1 MNHDLSDQSR
11 DRRQALG
18 RYIGGTLLAL
28 TLLTASASTS
38 HAQQVIARP
47 SRLPALGRSVAGTDN
62 TTAALQNPANLAFMP
77 GMELRWSGI
86 FLDDRLSVPW
96 QGHAFA
102 FGFPLPFSLS
112 TALRLDF
119 MDPPRDALSPDARN
133 YQWLTWALAV
143 RLSRF
148 SSLGGSLQ
156 YSYSDSPFSDD
167 ISGYTLAYTTRP
179 WRFLGFSVV
188 GHDLNDPNN
197 GVGLSFGDSFD
208 FATAIRPFST
218 RALELGLE
226 AKLLDAGTESVWV
239 PRATLGIDIAP
250 LGRLQGEVSVT
261 DPGDDQDRAYLAAL
275 NMAFYGN
282 GFMGSQELAA
292 GAVTGTS
299 LGRSGVFNLTTDLAF
314 RNFREPAG
322 AEGMAGERFAIRVRI
337 EDTPSAREHVAWL
350 RGLWSL
356 ADEPSV
362 DVVVFEV
369 RTSPADSLAHLQ
381 ELRDA
386 IFFLRRAGKRT
397 LCHLE
402 DAGGDSL
409 YLCSAANKI
418 LLNPAGGV
426 RFAGLKSQYM
436 YYANLLQKLGIQSD
450 FVRIGEH
457 KSAPEMFTR
466 TGSTD
471 VSRADKIDLLQ
482 QHERQVVEGLSVGRR
497 LTFEQIRERL
507 AKGPFTPQEAKDA
520 GMIDDLAFDD
530 ELEKAANTLA
540 GRSVSL
546 VNNQRAFRAPRSF
559 PARRGI
565 ALVYVDGD
573 IIDGRSRSV
582 PFIGMKVEGSYTIAE
597 TLRSVRDNPDIAAVV
612 LRIESPGGS
621 SVASDVMWREVKL
634 TAQQKP
640 VIVSMGSVAASG
652 GYYIAAPATRIFA
665 NPLTITGSIG
675 IFYGKADVSQL
686 LSKIG
691 LSVETYKTTERAD
704 AESLFRPFTP
714 DERREL
720 ERKVG
725 QFYDVFLG
733 RVAEGRHL
741 TKAAVDSVGQGR
753 VWTGEQAKSHSL
765 VDELGGLRQALA
777 HARKL
782 TDLPEDAPIVEL
794 PEIPS
799 SLLGRLLGVE
809 GLHSESESETDA
821 AKLPA
826 SLKAMVRALGPFAVH
841 SSDKP
846 LARME
851 FTFVQPE

>member
-1 MNHDLSDQSR
+1 MKLQATHQPQKAL
-11 DRRQALG
+11 RRCVVGSLLMLG
-18 RYIGGTLLAL
+18 LIAG
-28 TLLTASASTS
+28 SASTS
-38 HAQQVIARP
+38 QAQQVIARP

-86 FLDDRLSVPW
+86 FLDDRLQVPW

-102 FGFPLPFSLS
+102 LGLPLPFSLT

-119 MDPPRDALSPDARN
+119 LDPPRDSLSASTRN
-133 YQWLTWALAV
+133 YQWLTWALAL

-148 SSLGGSLQ
+148 SSIGGSLQ
-156 YSYSDSPFSDD
+156 YSYSNSVLSDD
-167 ISGYTLAYTTRP
+167 ISGFSLGYTTRP

-188 GHDLNDPNN
+188 GHDLNDPKN
-197 GVGLSFGDSFD
+197 GVGMGFGDSFD
-208 FATAIRPFST
+208 FATAIRPLST
-218 RALELGLE
+218 RALEIGLE
-226 AKLLDAGTESVWV
+226 AKLLDNAGDTVWV
-239 PRATLGIDIAP
+239 PRATLGVDIGP
-250 LGRLQGEVSVT
+250 LGRLQGEVAVT
-261 DPGDDQDRAYLAAL
+261 DPGDDADRAYLAAL

-282 GFMGSQELAA
+282 SFAGSQELAA
-292 GAVTGTS
+292 GVVTGS
-299 LGRSGVFNLTTDLAF
+299 ALGRSGVYNLTTDLAF
-314 RNFREPAG
+314 RNFREPSG
-322 AEGMAGERFAIRVRI
+322 AEGMAGERFAIRMRI
-337 EDTPSAREHVAWL
+337 EDTPNAREHVAWL
-350 RGLWSL
+350 RSLWSL

-362 DVVVFEV
+362 DAVVFEV

-409 YLCSAANKI
+409 YMCAAANKI
-418 LLNPAGGV
+418 LINPAGGV
-426 RFAGLKSQYM
+426 RFAGLKAQYM
-436 YYANLLQKLGIQSD
+436 YYANLLEKLGIQAD

-457 KSAPEMFTR
+457 KSAPESFTR

-482 QHERQVVEGLSVGRR
+482 QHERQIVEGLSVGRQ
-497 LTFEQIRERL
+497 LTFEQVRERV
-507 AKGPFTPQEAKDA
+507 AKGPFIPQEAKDA
-520 GMIDDLAFDD
+520 GFVDDLAFDD
-530 ELEKAANTLA
+530 EIEKAVVQLT
-540 GRSVSL
+540 GRQVSL
-546 VNNQRAFRAPRSF
+546 VNNQRAARAPQAF

-582 PFIGMKVEGSYTIAE
+582 PLIGMKVEGSYTIAE
-597 TLRSVRDNPDIAAVV
+597 TLRAVRDNPDIAAVV

-634 TAQQKP
+634 TAQTKP

-686 LSKIG
+686 LSKLG
-691 LSVETYKTTERAD
+691 LSVETFKTTERAD

-720 ERKVG
+720 ERKVA

-741 TKAAVDSVGQGR
+741 TKTAVDTVGQGR
-753 VWTGEQAKSHSL
+753 VWTGEQAKAHSL

-777 HARKL
+777 HARQL

-799 SLLGRLLGVE
+799 SLLGRLLGIE
-809 GLHSESESETDA
+809 GLHSKTDEDHP
-821 AKLPA
+821 KLPA
-826 SLKAMVRALGPFAVH
+826 SLDSLVRALGPFAVH
-841 SSDKP
+841 GGDKP